1 MSDVK
6 MKFSLQQVIRMPY
19 TTDGETKEATNI
31 TLSPVKGDPFGPSTP
46 SGTLNAVIVNPDAAK
61 VFNDASI
68 GQEFDIILSPVQAP
82 APAPAP
88 EGEQPQ
94 V

>member
-19 TTDGETKEATNI
+19 SSNGETREATNI
-31 TLSPVKGDPFGPSTP
+31 TLSPVKGDPFGPATP

-61 VFNDASI
+61 VFNEAPI
-68 GQEFDIILSPVQAP
+68 NQEFDITLSPVQAP
-82 APAPAP
+82 ASAP